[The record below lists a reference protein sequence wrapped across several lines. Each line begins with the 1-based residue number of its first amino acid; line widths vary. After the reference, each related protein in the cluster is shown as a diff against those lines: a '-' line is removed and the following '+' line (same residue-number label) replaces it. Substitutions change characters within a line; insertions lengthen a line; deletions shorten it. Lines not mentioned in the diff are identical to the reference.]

1 MDGNDDQQLEV
12 FNHRKPGDKN
22 EQL

>member
-1 MDGNDDQQLEV
+1 MDGNDYQQLEV